1 MNIAW
6 NNLMTTG
13 VPELDDQHRD
23 LIDTLNQLAD
33 AMSAN
38 KGTQEIGKILAFAGE
53 YAQSH
58 FQIEEAYFKKYAC
71 PASAQNQQEH
81 AQFLARFR
89 ELQSQFEQHG
99 ADFKFLSSVYRELSN
114 WLVHHILGVDVQL
127 RDAIGK

>member
-13 VPELDDQHRD
+13 ISELDDQHRE

-38 KGTQEIGKILAFAGE
+38 KGAQEIGKILAFAGE

-99 ADFKFLSSVYRELSN
+99 ADFKYIASVYRELSN
-114 WLVHHILGVDVQL
+114 WLVRHILGVDVQL
-127 RDAIGK
+127 RDVIPK